1 MTGFFDRMLGKN
13 ANKGSGATAKDRLKM
28 VLVHDRIKIS
38 PEKMAEMKAEIVAVI
53 AKYLPDVDPESV
65 GIALEQSDRFQNKLV
80 AEIPFMQGRERML
93 DENDD
98 NDENDDLPRLEDDS
112 DDTLVSKPV
121 DPSPSEEVKPD
132 EP

>member
-53 AKYLPDVDPESV
+53 AKYLPDVDPDSV

-80 AEIPFMQGRERML
+80 AEIPFIQGRERVL
-93 DENDD
+93 DD
-98 NDENDDLPRLEDDS
+98 NDENDDLPRLEDES

-121 DPSPSEEVKPD
+121 DAGTNSSEEPKPD
-132 EP
+132 ET

>member
-65 GIALEQSDRFQNKLV
+65 GIAIEQSDRFQNKLV
-80 AEIPFMQGRERML
+80 AEIPFIQGRERML
-93 DENDD
+93 ED
-98 NDENDDLPRLEDDS
+98 NDENDDLPHLLEEDS

-121 DPSPSEEVKPD
+121 DTSASTEVKPD

>member
-53 AKYLPDVDPESV
+53 AKYLPDVDPDSV

-80 AEIPFMQGRERML
+80 AEIPFIQGRERVL
-93 DENDD
+93 DD
-98 NDENDDLPRLEDDS
+98 NDENDDLPRLEDES

-121 DPSPSEEVKPD
+121 DAGTNSSEEAKPD
-132 EP
+132 ET

>member
-1 MTGFFDRMLGKN
+1 MMTGFFDRMLGKN

-80 AEIPFMQGRERML
+80 AEIPFIQGRERVL
-93 DENDD
+93 DD

-121 DPSPSEEVKPD
+121 DANPNEEVKPD

>member
-53 AKYLPDVDPESV
+53 AKYLPDVDPDSV

-80 AEIPFMQGRERML
+80 AEIPFIQGRERVL
-93 DENDD
+93 DD
-98 NDENDDLPRLEDDS
+98 NDENDDLPRLEDES

-121 DPSPSEEVKPD
+121 DANPSEEVKPD

>member
-13 ANKGSGATAKDRLKM
+13 ASSKGSSSAAKDRLRM

-53 AKYLPDVDPESV
+53 AKYVPEVDSESI
-65 GIALEQSDRFQNKLV
+65 GFAIEQSDRFQNKLV

-93 DENDD
+93 DEQ
-98 NDENDDLPRLEDDS
+98 DENDDLPRLEEE
-112 DDTLVSKPV
+112 
-121 DPSPSEEVKPD
+121 SEETLISGALSND
-132 EP
+132 EDSPKDEES

>member
-13 ANKGSGATAKDRLKM
+13 ASKGSGATAKDRLKM

-65 GIALEQSDRFQNKLV
+65 GIAIEQSDRFQNKLV
-80 AEIPFMQGRERML
+80 AEIPFMQGREPIVV
-93 DENDD
+93 D
-98 NDENDDLPRLEDDS
+98 NDENDDLPRLEDDNE
-112 DDTLVSKPV
+112 DTLVSKPIE
-121 DPSPSEEVKPD
+121 DSSDATPKAD

>member
-53 AKYLPDVDPESV
+53 AKYLPDVDPDSV

-80 AEIPFMQGRERML
+80 AEIPFIQGRERVL
-93 DENDD
+93 DD
-98 NDENDDLPRLEDDS
+98 NDENDDLPRLEDES
-112 DDTLVSKPV
+112 DDTLVS
-121 DPSPSEEVKPD
+121 
-132 EP
+132 